1 MIAAPS
7 NPIGVFHPGTQ
18 HSWQTARA
26 LYDLNRLGWYATSIF
41 HVPERLPYSLVPYL
55 PSSIRRRVLSELRRY
70 YHPDLNPK
78 FVHTTNGEWLMR
90 VAARVGLRRIAS
102 HLHQRG
108 NSTIARPVGRLIRQ
122 HPVGTVWGYDLSSL
136 EVFRCARSLGITTIL
151 DRTIGHP
158 TVYNDL
164 MAEVY
169 DQYPE
174 FFNSPFYRIKQQII
188 DRADEEH
195 EIADKILVGSEYC
208 ASTLSN
214 RRTESVDS
222 GKVRILQYCFDG
234 TFFKTMNRRVRTRN
248 EPLRFIFTGQASP
261 RKGIHLLL
269 KAMQKIPKSAAS
281 LMIVGELQV
290 PYKTFAKY
298 SDRVEFFPTA
308 PRPDVERF
316 MSQADCL
323 VFPSYFEGAGLVL
336 YEAMITG
343 LGIIQSKN
351 ADVVLPNES
360 DLLMK
365 EVTEDELYRCLMAAI
380 DNRDLLEEQREKF
393 ALQTDRFSY
402 EAYRGRIGDLIRDV

>member
-1 MIAAPS
+1 MITAPS
-7 NPIGVFHPGTQ
+7 NPVGVFHPGTQ

-26 LYDLNRLGWYATSIF
+26 LYDLDRLGWFATSIF
-41 HVPERLPYSLVPYL
+41 HVPKRLPYSLVPYF

-70 YHPDLNPK
+70 HHPALK
-78 FVHTTNGEWLMR
+78 SEFVHTTNGEWLMR
-90 VAARVGLRRIAS
+90 VAARIGLRNIAS
-102 HLHQRG
+102 YLHQRG
-108 NSTIARPVGRLIRQ
+108 NSTIVRPVRRLIGR
-122 HPVGTVWGYDLSSL
+122 HPVVAVWGYDLSSL
-136 EVFRCARSLGITTIL
+136 EVFRHARPLGITTIL

-158 TVYNDL
+158 AVYNDL

-169 DQYPE
+169 NDYPE
-174 FFNSPFYRIKQQII
+174 FFNSPSYRIKQQVI

-195 EIADKILVGSEYC
+195 ELADKILVGSEYC
-208 ASTLSN
+208 ASTLSDP
-214 RRTESVDS
+214 RAGAIEQS
-222 GKVRILQYCFDG
+222 KVRVLQYCFDG